1 MVEDHAN
8 SIWLTGKIFH
18 LQYMTNSCMQMLA
31 FVGLGLY
38 CFMIT
43 RLKKGVVLMYGPGFS
58 APEGTV
64 RISLAN
70 LNTEDCVEI
79 ARRLFELLDDYV
91 AEYEQEAM
99 KDAAYNILFLSA
111 QG

>member
-43 RLKKGVVLMYGPGFS
+43 RLNWGALRLPDQRLPGLPGS
-58 APEGTV
+58 WHRAAVTEGQPP
-64 RISLAN
+64 AG
-70 LNTEDCVEI
+70 E
-79 ARRLFELLDDYV
+79 RLCCCGD
-91 AEYEQEAM
+91 
-99 KDAAYNILFLSA
+99 ILFIL
-111 QG
+111 